1 MRSFSL
7 IMLGV
12 VAIVAILGLLLLF
25 KMGSTG
31 SIMLNTY
38 GGHEK
43 VYMNAEKAQ
52 NLPEERFYGGGI
64 TPEGVISEDFS
75 RKGRVPEYYGD
86 MMGREPCNKG
96 YALERIDAYKQGCI
110 PTKYPR
116 YYIGRQCCPES
127 TY

>member
-1 MRSFSL
+1 
-7 IMLGV
+7 MLCV
-12 VAIVAILGLLLLF
+12 VAIVAILGLLILF

-31 SIMLNTY
+31 SITLGTY

>member
-75 RKGRVPEYYGD
+75 RTFF
-86 MMGREPCNKG
+86 NSFTSIS
-96 YALERIDAYKQGCI
+96 A
-110 PTKYPR
+110 T
-116 YYIGRQCCPES
+116 S
-127 TY
+127 

>member
-1 MRSFSL
+1 
-7 IMLGV
+7 MLCV
-12 VAIVAILGLLLLF
+12 VAIVAILGLLILF

-31 SIMLNTY
+31 SITLGTY

-52 NLPEERFYGGGI
+52 NLPEERFHGGGI
-64 TPEGVISEDFS
+64 TPEGVVSEDFA

-86 MMGREPCNKG
+86 MMGREPCENG
-96 YALERIDAYKQGCI
+96 YALERIDSYKEGCR

-116 YYIGRQCCPES
+116 YYIGRQCCPEL